1 MKTYYFEDLATG
13 EEFFVEE
20 WDAGRA
26 QMVAEEFF
34 EEPKLIRQV
43 SLTFAELLG
52 LDTY

>member
-20 WDAGRA
+20 KNVESA
-26 QMVAEEFF
+26 QVVAEEFF
-34 EEPKLIRQV
+34 EEPKFIEEV
-43 SLTFAELLG
+43 SLTFAEWLG